1 VSGRHRRTFSLT
13 ILLASAL
20 AAVVVI
26 GGGGWFGYEQLS
38 AKDCSGQLTLDVAAV
53 SEISGAVR
61 TAADAW
67 VKDDA
72 QVNGV
77 CVAVNVTDLEPAAA
91 ASAIAERHGVTIT
104 GLGGAAGR
112 TEVPDVWIP
121 DSSSWLLR
129 VGAEAPGFI
138 PGDRVPVAASPV
150 VLAMPVPVAKQLGWP
165 AKKLKWQ
172 DMLGA
177 LTGGKT
183 LRPGIVDPA
192 RDAAGLSGLLALG
205 GAAGT
210 DNAGTQK
217 KVAALRSLAE
227 NSSSIRQDL
236 VEKFPGSADEL
247 TTGLS
252 AAPLSEEDVVAY
264 NATNPPVPL
273 AALYLDPAP
282 AALDYPF
289 AVMPEVDPQ
298 KAAAAA
304 ALHQALGGAVF
315 RNALAKA
322 GLRAPDGSAGAG
334 FARPEGAPEASAPV
348 GQAGVDGGDVAA
360 IAAKTTAA
368 ISSVLGSWAAIT
380 QPGRVLA
387 VFDVSG
393 SMLEKVPSAG
403 GLTRNEVTKRA
414 AVQGLSL
421 FDDRWAVGTWFFSTD
436 LVGKRAWKE
445 QVPISPLTAS
455 RTKLAKSLAEMEPKR
470 NGDTGL
476 YDTALA
482 AYENVQN
489 SWQPGRVNSVLLF
502 TDGVNDN
509 PGGLTRAEVLTKLKK
524 LRDPKRP
531 VRLVIIGIGTGVDR
545 AELTAITKAT
555 NSGGVFIAED
565 PAKIGEIFLQAI
577 ASRTG
582 A

>member
-1 VSGRHRRTFSLT
+1 MSGRHRRTFSLT
-13 ILLASAL
+13 IILASAL
-20 AAVVVI
+20 AAVVVV
-26 GGGGWFGYEQLS
+26 GAGSWLGYEQLS

-61 TAADAW
+61 TAAAAW
-67 VKDDA
+67 VKEDA

-77 CVAVNVTDLEPAAA
+77 CVAVNVKELDPAAGA
-91 ASAIAERHGVTIT
+91 AAIAERHGVTIA
-104 GLGGAAGR
+104 GLGGAAGQ

-129 VGAEAPGFI
+129 VGADAPGFI
-138 PGDRVPVAASPV
+138 PGDAAPIAESPV
-150 VLAMPVPVAKQLGWP
+150 VLAMPAPVAKQLGWP
-165 AKKLKWQ
+165 AKQLKWQ
-172 DMLGA
+172 EMLAA

-183 LRPGIVDPA
+183 LRPGIVDPT
-192 RDAAGLSGLLALG
+192 RDAAGLAGLLALG
-205 GAAGT
+205 GAAGS
-210 DNAGTQK
+210 DAAGTQK
-217 KVAALRSLAE
+217 KVAALRALAE

-236 VEKFPGSADEL
+236 VEKFPGTAQEL

-264 NATNPPVPL
+264 NAAKPAVPL

-289 AVMPEVDPQ
+289 AIMPEVDPQ
-298 KAAAAA
+298 KGLAAA
-304 ALHQALGGAVF
+304 ALHKALGGPVF
-315 RNALAKA
+315 RNALAAA
-322 GLRAPDGSAGAG
+322 GLRGPDGTAGSG
-334 FARPEGAPEASAPV
+334 FAAPEGAPATATPVGRASADSGEAV
-348 GQAGVDGGDVAA
+348 T

-368 ISSVLGSWAAIT
+368 ISGVLGSWAAIT
-380 QPGRVLA
+380 KPGRVLA

-393 SMLEKVPSAG
+393 SMLTTVPTAG

-421 FDDRWAVGTWFFSTD
+421 FDDRWAVGTWFFSTNM
-436 LVGKRAWKE
+436 VGKRPWKE
-445 QVPISPLTAS
+445 KVPISPLTAA
-455 RTKLAKSLAEMEPKR
+455 RTELSKSIAEMEPKR
-470 NGDTGL
+470 KGDTGL

-482 AYENVQN
+482 AYENVQK

-502 TDGVNDN
+502 TDGVNEN
-509 PGGLTRAEVLTKLKK
+509 PGGLTRAELLTKLKK
-524 LRDPKRP
+524 LRDPNRE

-545 AELTAITKAT
+545 NELTAITKAT
-555 NSGGVFIAED
+555 GSGAVYIAED

-577 ASRTG
+577 ASRSG